1 MENFT
6 LNNNVTMPALG
17 LGVFQM
23 TGEQVRAAVPVALDA
38 GYRLLDTASR
48 YYNEEDLGAAIAESC
63 VAREDLFIT
72 TKLWFKD
79 HGYEATRT
87 AFRISL
93 DKLGLDYLDL
103 WLVHQPFNDYYGS
116 WRAMEELVDAG
127 LVRAIGVSNF
137 YPDRY
142 YDLVCH
148 NRVVPAVNQL
158 RLNPYDQ
165 RRDTREISARY
176 GTVLQAWSPLGQG
189 GAVLKDPVLVSIARE
204 HGKSVPQVILRWLV
218 QTGVSVVVKSVHED
232 RLRENIDIFDFAL
245 THAQID
251 AINAL
256 DRRETGNGGPDHR
269 APAML
274 DFLRTF
280 E

>member
-1 MENFT
+1 MRPSPS
-6 LNNNVTMPALG
+6 L
-17 LGVFQM
+17 
-23 TGEQVRAAVPVALDA
+23 
-38 GYRLLDTASR
+38 ASH
-48 YYNEEDLGAAIAESC
+48 
-63 VAREDLFIT
+63 ARTCSSPPSSGSRIT
-72 TKLWFKD
+72 
-79 HGYEATRT
+79 ATRT

-269 APAML
+269 DPAML

>member
-1 MENFT
+1 MKECGSPG
-6 LNNNVTMPALG
+6 VVPA
-17 LGVFQM
+17 
-23 TGEQVRAAVPVALDA
+23 TGA
-38 GYRLLDTASR
+38 
-48 YYNEEDLGAAIAESC
+48 
-63 VAREDLFIT
+63 
-72 TKLWFKD
+72 
-79 HGYEATRT
+79 
-87 AFRISL
+87 
-93 DKLGLDYLDL
+93 
-103 WLVHQPFNDYYGS
+103 
-116 WRAMEELVDAG
+116 
-127 LVRAIGVSNF
+127 SNF
-137 YPDRY
+137 CPDRY
-142 YDLVCH
+142 YDVESH
-148 NRVVPAVNQL
+148 IRVAPVVKQL
-158 RLNPYDQ
+158 RITPYDQ

-269 APAML
+269 DPAML
-274 DFLRTF
+274 DLLRTF

>member
-1 MENFT
+1 
-6 LNNNVTMPALG
+6 
-17 LGVFQM
+17 M

-269 APAML
+269 DPAML
-274 DFLRTF
+274 DLLRTF

>member
-1 MENFT
+1 M
-6 LNNNVTMPALG
+6 
-17 LGVFQM
+17 
-23 TGEQVRAAVPVALDA
+23 
-38 GYRLLDTASR
+38 
-48 YYNEEDLGAAIAESC
+48 
-63 VAREDLFIT
+63 
-72 TKLWFKD
+72 
-79 HGYEATRT
+79 
-87 AFRISL
+87 
-93 DKLGLDYLDL
+93 
-103 WLVHQPFNDYYGS
+103 
-116 WRAMEELVDAG
+116 
-127 LVRAIGVSNF
+127 
-137 YPDRY
+137 
-142 YDLVCH
+142 CH

-269 APAML
+269 DPAML